1 VVPFEREITVT
12 APAAGTVLAPTTGG
26 MPPTGAFVR
35 RGQPVVRL
43 MFLPGGSDLARI
55 RESVAVTDSRYSMAK
70 LEAERAD
77 RLFETR
83 TITRREWELAKTA
96 LASAE
101 AEWRAAQARQ
111 ATLGGAAIGDSAGVL
126 PMTFGS
132 PRDGVLWHVFVSAGQ
147 TVAAGA
153 PLFEV
158 ISLDPVWIRVPI
170 YAGDLATIARGRSA
184 LVRELGGR
192 VSDVSRSARPIA
204 APPSADATASSVDLY
219 FELRNPESLLRPG
232 HRVTVSLPMLDS
244 AEGLVVPW
252 SAVLYDING
261 GTWVYEQLSAS
272 MFARRRIEL
281 SHRVGEWAVL
291 TRGPEPGA
299 RVVTAGAAELFGT
312 EFGTGK

>member
-1 VVPFEREITVT
+1 
-12 APAAGTVLAPTTGG
+12 
-26 MPPTGAFVR
+26 M
-35 RGQPVVRL
+35 
-43 MFLPGGSDLARI
+43 
-55 RESVAVTDSRYSMAK
+55 
-70 LEAERAD
+70 
-77 RLFETR
+77 
-83 TITRREWELAKTA
+83 
-96 LASAE
+96 
-101 AEWRAAQARQ
+101 
-111 ATLGGAAIGDSAGVL
+111 
-126 PMTFGS
+126 
-132 PRDGVLWHVFVSAGQ
+132 
-147 TVAAGA
+147 
-153 PLFEV
+153 
-158 ISLDPVWIRVPI
+158 
-170 YAGDLATIARGRSA
+170 
-184 LVRELGGR
+184 
-192 VSDVSRSARPIA
+192 
-204 APPSADATASSVDLY
+204 ASSVDLY